1 VKNLLDEEYVE
12 SNRHGTE
19 NFPGLPRTFWARLTA
34 AF

>member
-1 VKNLLDEEYVE
+1 MKNLLDEEYVE